1 MPDVV
6 EPGTRLVQRYRLEEH
21 LGSLEA
27 APRGVDG
34 LVHWRA
40 VDELLDRLVGVAV
53 LPAGDP
59 QAAGVLRAA
68 RRAAAVSDAR
78 FLRVLDASEVDGV
91 VYVVTEWVSATS
103 LVDLLAEGPLPA
115 AEAHA
120 MALDVAGALAGAH
133 EQGLSHLCLQ
143 PEHVLR
149 TPHGQVKV
157 AGLQVD
163 AAARGLEAT
172 GPDDAAYRDTAG
184 AASVLY
190 AALTGRWP
198 DGEGTRLAPAPHD
211 GSAVFS
217 PRQVRAGVPDDL
229 DDAVCRAL
237 DLPGRHHA
245 GAPLRTPAA
254 LRDALS
260 AAHVTSRV
268 PVVPPVPP
276 APRGA
281 APFETPQ
288 APPYDDRAPRERR
301 PVAATL
307 AWAAAALVLVV
318 GLALFG
324 GQLLLTGLGG
334 DGDEP
339 QEGPSDGQTGQV
351 DAPRVAR
358 LEIVDATTLDPPPG
372 NGEENSDR
380 AGRAVDGDPSTAWPT
395 KTYNDQFGPTGLKFG
410 VGLLLDLG
418 KTQDV
423 ARVAI
428 TVEGGATDLE
438 LRVAEDAGDSLEDYE
453 LVDEAADVDGR
464 TVLRPADP
472 VTARY
477 VLVWLTQLPARDG
490 KYRGEV
496 AEVTVSG

>member
-21 LGSLEA
+21 LGALEHGRHGA
-27 APRGVDG
+27 DG
-34 LVHWRA
+34 MVYWRA
-40 VDELLDRLVGVAV
+40 VDELLDRPVGVCLLPADDARASAV
-53 LPAGDP
+53 LSASR
-59 QAAGVLRAA
+59 L
-68 RRAAAVSDAR
+68 AAAVGDSR

-91 VYVVTEWVSATS
+91 VYVVSEWVSATS
-103 LVDLLAEGPLPA
+103 LADLLEDGPLPPQDA
-115 AEAHA
+115 QEIATG
-120 MALDVAGALAGAH
+120 LAGALASAH
-133 EQGLSHLCLQ
+133 QQGLSHLCLQ

-149 TPHGQVKV
+149 TSHGQVKV
-157 AGLQVD
+157 AGLCVD
-163 AAARGLEAT
+163 AAARGLAAT
-172 GPDDAAYRDTAG
+172 GPEDAALQDTRG

-190 AALTGRWP
+190 AALTARWP
-198 DGEGTRLAPAPHD
+198 GEDNTRLAGAPRD
-211 GSAVFS
+211 GADVCT
-217 PRQVRAGVPDDL
+217 PRQVRAGIPDDL

>member
-1 MPDVV
+1 M
-6 EPGTRLVQRYRLEEH
+6 
-21 LGSLEA
+21 
-27 APRGVDG
+27 
-34 LVHWRA
+34 
-40 VDELLDRLVGVAV
+40 
-53 LPAGDP
+53 
-59 QAAGVLRAA
+59 
-68 RRAAAVSDAR
+68 
-78 FLRVLDASEVDGV
+78 
-91 VYVVTEWVSATS
+91 VYVVSEWVSATS

-172 GPDDAAYRDTAG
+172 GPDDAAHRDTAG
-184 AASVLY
+184 RSVGALRRPHRPLARRRRHPAGPGTARRRARCSAPARSGPASPTTSTTPS
-190 AALTGRWP
+190 AGRWACP
-198 DGEGTRLAPAPHD
+198 AVTTR
-211 GSAVFS
+211 
-217 PRQVRAGVPDDL
+217 
-229 DDAVCRAL
+229 
-237 DLPGRHHA
+237 

-288 APPYDDRAPRERR
+288 APPYDDRGTAR
-301 PVAATL
+301 AATRR
-307 AWAAAALVLVV
+307 
-318 GLALFG
+318 GH
-324 GQLLLTGLGG
+324 
-334 DGDEP
+334 
-339 QEGPSDGQTGQV
+339 
-351 DAPRVAR
+351 AR
-358 LEIVDATTLDPPPG
+358 LGRRGAGAGRRARPLRRAARCSPVSGATATSRRKARATGRPGRSTRRGSPASRSSTRPPSTRPPG

>member
-1 MPDVV
+1 VPDVV
-6 EPGTRLVQRYRLEEH
+6 EPGTRLVQRYRLEAH
-21 LGSLEA
+21 LGSLEEE
-27 APRGVDG
+27 PRGEAGPVY
-34 LVHWRA
+34 WRA
-40 VDELLDRLVGVAV
+40 LDELLDRPVGVAL
-53 LPAGDP
+53 LPADDP
-59 QAAGVLRAA
+59 RAAAVLRAA

-103 LVDLLAEGPLPA
+103 LVDLLADGPLPA
-115 AEAHA
+115 VEAQA
-120 MALDVAGALAGAH
+120 MAVDVAGALAAAH

-163 AAARGLEAT
+163 AAARGVETT
-172 GPDDAAYRDTAG
+172 GPDDAGRRDTAG

-198 DGEGTRLAPAPHD
+198 GPDGTRLAPAPTE
-211 GSAVFS
+211 GGAVCS
-217 PRQVRAGVPDDL
+217 PRQVRAGVPDSL

-237 DLPGRHHA
+237 DLPGRHH
-245 GAPLRTPAA
+245 GGGPLRTPTA
-254 LRDALS
+254 LRDAVS

-268 PVVPPVPP
+268 PVVGP
-276 APRGA
+276 APPSPRDPA
-281 APFETPQ
+281 SFPAPHV
-288 APPYDDRAPRERR
+288 PPYDDQARERR
-301 PVAATL
+301 PVATTL
-307 AWAAAALVLVV
+307 AWAVAALVLVV

-334 DGDEP
+334 GGDAADAR
-339 QEGPSDGQTGQV
+339 PSDEQTGQAE
-351 DAPRVAR
+351 APRIAR
-358 LEIVDATTLDPPPG
+358 LDVASATTLDPPPG

-380 AGRAVDGDPSTAWPT
+380 AGRAIDGDPGTVWTT

-423 ARVAI
+423 SRVAI
-428 TVEGGATDLE
+428 TVAGGATDLE
-438 LRVAEDAGDSLEDYE
+438 LRVAEDAGDTLEDYE
-453 LVDEAADVDGR
+453 LVDEASDVDGR

-477 VLVWLTQLPARDG
+477 VLVWLTELPARDG
-490 KYRGEV
+490 KYRGEL